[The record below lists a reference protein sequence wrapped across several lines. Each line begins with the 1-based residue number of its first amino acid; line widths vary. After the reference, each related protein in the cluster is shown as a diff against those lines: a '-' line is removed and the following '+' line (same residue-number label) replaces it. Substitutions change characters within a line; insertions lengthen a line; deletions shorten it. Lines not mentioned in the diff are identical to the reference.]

1 MKATPL
7 VAALVLTIVM
17 GNAFAQQAPI
27 ASTEYAPPAGKG
39 PVVVMVS
46 GLSGT
51 TDYIPIAKDI
61 AKAGYTAVL
70 IDGND
75 IWRPGGTEDLMR
87 GVITHAQQSANAL
100 PGKAG
105 VIGFSLGG
113 GPALAYAAH
122 EPDLVAAVVAFY
134 PLTNYITDPAG
145 FVATRIKVPTLVLA
159 GVKDTYM
166 GCCLIDMARK
176 LAGAA
181 KSGGEPLTLVEYPE
195 AYHGFNLVG
204 TANYRP
210 RDAADGFTR
219 AAAYLQKY
227 LAPPAKN

>member
-1 MKATPL
+1 M
-7 VAALVLTIVM
+7 
-17 GNAFAQQAPI
+17 PI
-27 ASTEYAPPAGKG
+27 APPNTPRPPARGG
-39 PVVVMVS
+39 RRLVS

-70 IDGND
+70 VDGND
-75 IWRPGGTEDLMR
+75 MWRPGGTEDLMR
-87 GVITHAQQSANAL
+87 GVITHAQQSATRS

-145 FVATRIKVPTLVLA
+145 FVTTRIKVPTLMLA
-159 GVKDTYM
+159 GVNDTYM

-176 LAGAA
+176 LA
-181 KSGGEPLTLVEYPE
+181 
-195 AYHGFNLVG
+195 
-204 TANYRP
+204 
-210 RDAADGFTR
+210 
-219 AAAYLQKY
+219 
-227 LAPPAKN
+227 APPRRAGSR